1 MQSQLSHC
9 MQRTMRGI
17 AYMNLT
23 ISCAWIGCRQRP
35 LTCDTFTLCQTQCM
49 KILLV
54 EDDPTL
60 GEAVKLA
67 VRQAG
72 FAVDWTRDGVEA
84 DNALKAY
91 AYDAMLLDLG
101 LPRRTGLDVLSNLRK
116 RGGTLP
122 VMILTARDTVEDRVC
137 GLDAG
142 ADDYLLKPFALDELL
157 ARLRALLRRA
167 HGLADS
173 QIHMGRLVFDGI
185 KRHAS
190 VAGVPLV
197 LSARETEV
205 LEILLSH
212 GDRVTA
218 KEAITDRLTGWDDE
232 VGDNA
237 VEVYI
242 HRLRRKLEGSG
253 AVIRTL
259 RGLGYVLEVER

>member
-1 MQSQLSHC
+1 MTFNTLLKIRKGVRPDSLALWQ
-9 MQRTMRGI
+9 T
-17 AYMNLT
+17 LT
-23 ISCAWIGCRQRP
+23 
-35 LTCDTFTLCQTQCM
+35 M

-60 GEAVKLA
+60 GEAVMLA
-67 VRQAG
+67 LRQAG
-72 FAVDWTRDGVEA
+72 FAVDWSRDGIQA
-84 DNALKAY
+84 DTALTTY

-101 LPRRTGLDVLSNLRK
+101 LPRREGLEVLRNARK
-116 RGGTLP
+116 RGAALP
-122 VMILTARDTVEDRVC
+122 VMILTARDTVEDRVR

-167 HGLADS
+167 HGVADTR
-173 QIHMGRLVFDGI
+173 IRMGRFGFDSV
-185 KRHAS
+185 KRQAS
-190 VAGVPLV
+190 VDGTPVV
-197 LSARETEV
+197 LSAREMEV

-212 GDRVTA
+212 TGRVTA
-218 KEAITDRLTGWDDE
+218 KEAIADRLTGWDDG

-253 AVIRTL
+253 VAIRTL
-259 RGLGYVLEVER
+259 RGLGYLLEAER